1 LSGNHAVAPIRAS
14 VAISR
19 ERTVS
24 GCSRS
29 GTSPDLFIGQLR
41 ALRRDRRAYA
51 LI

>member
-1 LSGNHAVAPIRAS
+1 VATTPWRRFVRQSQFRAKERLSVVR
-14 VAISR
+14 V
-19 ERTVS
+19 
-24 GCSRS
+24 S